1 MILGGDWAPGYK
13 QVELNLPSTVVL
25 ANLEGPI
32 LSREHLVIAV
42 PKAGPS
48 LFSCELPDAP
58 GRFVF
63 SLANNHIMDYGT
75 QGLESTLSSLDKRAF
90 KACGAGKHF
99 LDARS
104 PIVIRDDGVQIG
116 VIACCEAQFGVAQRS
131 KAGVAEFGPWVYQ
144 AIRDLQKIVDAVIV
158 SVHAS
163 VEDSPWPSPFIRELC
178 RSFIDAGA
186 SVVHGHHAHVPQG
199 HEEYGEGLI
208 FYGMGNFA
216 VDPDTWRNYPNGL
229 WSLAAEIDLRSK
241 PVRWRPLTLEI
252 RDQSSAN
259 SLVIDESAPEELER
273 HQRYLELCNRPL
285 RDDPLFAALWQEV
298 ALRAYDHYGAAYMGF
313 SASSPDGRRAK
324 LKKGLSAIKSALLN
338 RSDESRPNQHDYLLW
353 YHMIACESH
362 RQMLATALGI
372 LGGEIDDLRSDET
385 RRLADEMMPWSR
397 KEAQRESHS
406 F

>member
-13 QVELNLPSTVVL
+13 QVEMNLASTVVL

-32 LSREHLVIAV
+32 LSREHSVIAV

-48 LFSCELPDAP
+48 LFSSELPDAS

-63 SLANNHIMDYGT
+63 SLANNHIMDYGIP
-75 QGLESTLSSLDKRAF
+75 GLESTLSLLDKRAF
-90 KACGAGKHF
+90 KACGAGKNF
-99 LDARS
+99 LDARC
-104 PIVIRDDGVQIG
+104 PIVIEDDGIQIG
-116 VIACCEAQFGVAQRS
+116 LIACCEAQFGVAQWS
-131 KAGVAEFGPWVYQ
+131 KAGVAAFGPWIYR
-144 AIRDLQKIVDAVIV
+144 AIRDLRQTVDAVIV

-199 HEEYGEGLI
+199 HEEYGDGVI

-216 VDPDTWRNYPNGL
+216 VDPDKWRKYPNSL

-252 RDQSSAN
+252 HYQNQNSAN
-259 SLVIDESAPEELER
+259 ILVIEESSGEELER
-273 HQRYLELCNRPL
+273 HHGYLEMCNRPL
-285 RDDPLFAALWQEV
+285 RDDALFEALWQEV
-298 ALRAYDHYGAAYMGF
+298 ASRAYDHYGAGYMSF
-313 SASSPDGRRAK
+313 SASPRYGRRAK
-324 LKKGLSAIKSALLN
+324 MKKGLSALKGALLN
-338 RSDESRPNQHDYLLW
+338 RSDESRPNQYDYLLR
-353 YHMIACESH
+353 YNMIACESH

-372 LGGEIDDLRSDET
+372 LGGEIADLRSDET

-397 KEAQRESHS
+397 KEV
-406 F
+406 